1 MVERVLATDAA
12 LELIDR
18 LRSKHGPLMF
28 HQSGG
33 CSYGSAPMCH
43 LHREF
48 PLGENDV
55 RLGEIGGCPV
65 YIEADQFETY
75 REAQLTV
82 DVAGGQGSAF
92 SMETPE
98 GFRFLPRSREFTDA
112 ERAALEIADQSGG
125 ATARHEGDQVNG

>member
-1 MVERVLATDAA
+1 MDAA

-18 LRSKHGPLMF
+18 LRNKHGPLMF

-43 LHREF
+43 LDHEF

-55 RLGEIGGCPV
+55 CLGEIGGCPV
-65 YIEADQFETY
+65 YMEADRLETY
-75 REAQLTV
+75 REGQLTV
-82 DVAGGQGSAF
+82 DVAAGQGSAF

-112 ERAALEIADQSGG
+112 ERAASEIADQSGG